1 MEKIQPGKFIELTYD
16 LYEVQPDGTDKL
28 VHQVDPSDPENAPL
42 TVWSKVVSLM

>member
-28 VHQVDPSDPENAPL
+28 VHQVDPSDPEKIVL
-42 TVWSKVVSLM
+42 V